1 MTVLKQFFRLKV
13 YLWMLVLVTLLMGGV
28 LLFGF
33 IKGLNGSS
41 KTVTVS
47 TTISS
52 LEKTNEVVF
61 LNTGLQKVISAEDTT
76 ELFEVEVPLSK
87 KSVLMV
93 LHYKAKFGIKE
104 PVSIQ
109 KFSEDHYQIKVPKIE
124 IIGVELDKDIPY
136 QLYDKS
142 GELLSFATEDIDT
155 GELVV
160 EQLRSAK
167 QEEFLTEHMAYA
179 HESAQDYYTNIFRAI
194 DSEIQLDFV
203 FSE

>member
-1 MTVLKQFFRLKV
+1 MTVLKQFFKLKV
-13 YLWMLVLVTLLMGGV
+13 YLWMIVLITLLMGGV

-33 IKGLNGSS
+33 IKGSNGSS
-41 KTVTVS
+41 KTATVS

-52 LEKTNEVVF
+52 LEKVNEVVF

-109 KFSEDHYQIKVPKIE
+109 KLAENHYQIKVPRIE
-124 IIGVELDKDIPY
+124 IIGIELDEEIPY

-160 EQLRSAK
+160 EQLRSAR
-167 QEEFLTEHMAYA
+167 QEEFLAEHIAYA
-179 HESAQDYYTNIFRAI
+179 HESAQDYYTNLFRAI
-194 DSEIQLDFV
+194 DPEIQLDFV